1 MSLLLTSVAIAAL
14 LCAVVLGIDHAVVS
28 KSINKNYEAF
38 KLVSERHKA
47 LQELR
52 TRGTESHEFMDSL
65 VLKEMSRVIQKSIPS
80 KRR

>member
-14 LCAVVLGIDHAVVS
+14 LCAVVLGIDHAIVS

-38 KLVSERHKA
+38 KQVSARHRA

-52 TRGTESHEFMDSL
+52 TRGTESHQFMNEL
-65 VLKEMSRVIQKSIPS
+65 ILKEMSRTISKSIPS
-80 KRR
+80 RRR